1 MEDFGRLRQ
10 EYASKKAAI
19 RKNNHLSMEGKA
31 AALKELGKK
40 YLAVFKEALE
50 TAENDGKEYAKALA
64 ALDTQAPA
72 GPAMTEQELLQER
85 REVDLLLG
93 RLNAGSK
100 AELLRIAEDAA
111 KRQPAVYM
119 LAFAQIKDI
128 AEGHYPGP
136 ASNDDYDYFAGKEP
150 DAAGQ
155 IDLDASKRAF
165 IFSQLD
171 RLYDEAAAATTSP
184 EEKKRLEEMAA
195 INRLLAKN
203 VPAKMRIKRAIEQI
217 KQDLTFD
224 QFTGAPKGLSRF

>member
-111 KRQPAVYM
+111 KRQPAVFTVAYT
-119 LAFAQIKDI
+119 QVKNI
-128 AEGHYPGP
+128 AERHYPGP
-136 ASNDDYDYFAGKEP
+136 ATKGDNYDPFDPVALEMAGTV
-150 DAAGQ
+150 
-155 IDLDASKRAF
+155 DLDASKRAF

-171 RLYDEAAAATTSP
+171 RLYNEAATATTSP
-184 EEKKRLEEMAA
+184 EEKRRQQEMAVVEKLQA
-195 INRLLAKN
+195 RNMMAE
-203 VPAKMRIKRAIEQI
+203 MRINRAIEQV

-224 QFTGAPKGLSRF
+224 QFTGGMKGLL